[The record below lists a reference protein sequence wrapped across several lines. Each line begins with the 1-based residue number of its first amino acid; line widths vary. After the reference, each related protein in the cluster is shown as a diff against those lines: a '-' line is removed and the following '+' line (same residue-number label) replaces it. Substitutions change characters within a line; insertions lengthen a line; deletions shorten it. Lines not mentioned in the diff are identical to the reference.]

1 MADLVNIVRNHDN
14 AIMGRR
20 LSWLMWSY
28 RSGMY
33 SLTSSSNT
41 TAGGGEG
48 RGGAGSEW
56 RGHGMGM
63 CHTKSESHKGSVEWS
78 WY

>member
-20 LSWLMWSY
+20 LSWLMCSY

-41 TAGGGEG
+41 TEEG
-48 RGGAGSEW
+48 RGGEGSGVEW

-63 CHTKSESHKGSVEWS
+63 CHTTSISS
-78 WY
+78 

>member
-14 AIMGRR
+14 AIMGSR
-20 LSWLMWSY
+20 LSWLMCSY

-41 TAGGGEG
+41 TAGGG
-48 RGGAGSEW
+48 RGVEW

-63 CHTKSESHKGSVEWS
+63 CHTKSETYKGSVEWREHV
-78 WY
+78 